1 MQGFCG
7 NSYHWT
13 YNHAVYCAV
22 ITAHHQNMEVSVFLN
37 TSFFCFEKL
46 LLTWISRFLW
56 IPPSVIILMP
66 LAWWCHQNQKIF
78 VCLNAE
84 CFCLKLL
91 LTCLL
96 RDDVIKTRKFVFIWM
111 VIAPFCLINF
121 RWHEFLDFCGNNH
134 VIYEPIIPWML
145 IAHWHL
151 QIRDIS
157 LNVGCL
163 YLSHK
168 LFLTWNSN
176 FL

>member
-1 MQGFCG
+1 MNFKVFVDSTIYYHFDASCVMMSSESENFCLFEC
-7 NSYHWT
+7 WMLLFK
-13 YNHAVYCAV
+13 
-22 ITAHHQNMEVSVFLN
+22 TAAD
-37 TSFFCFEKL
+37 
-46 LLTWISRFLW
+46 
-56 IPPSVIILMP
+56 MP

-96 RDDVIKTRKFVFIWM
+96 RDDVIKTRKFVFNWM

-145 IAHWHL
+145 IAHWRL

-157 LNVGCL
+157 LNVRYL